1 VWGPQAPGGGP
12 GPQQAGGPGRQQR
25 PGKHGKL
32 LRWTGG
38 IAAAVLLAGGGAV
51 AGLKLAGNSAP
62 ANGPDAMALNSA
74 LSSSAAPGSAGNC
87 TLATASSA
95 PGGHAHLRHCR
106 RALLLRL
113 VRGMYGQVTYH
124 GQAGTVTLA
133 FERGTVES
141 AGGGHL
147 VVRAADGTTWNWDLA
162 SNSLIRERGGNASS
176 SALSHGVRVFVAGNV
191 SGGAKDARLVLV
203 RVANAGNSRNS
214 SGQAPA
220 NSPAA

>member
-1 VWGPQAPGGGP
+1 MWGPQAPGGGP

-38 IAAAVLLAGGGAV
+38 IAAAALLAGGGAV

-74 LSSSAAPGSAGNC
+74 LGSSADPVSAGNC
-87 TLATASSA
+87 RLAAASSA
-95 PGGHAHLRHCR
+95 PGGHARLRHCR

-124 GQAGTVTLA
+124 GQAGAVTLV

-162 SNSLIRERGGNASS
+162 SNSVIRERGGNGSS
-176 SALSHGVRVFVAGNV
+176 SALSHGARVFVAGNV
-191 SGGAKDARLVLV
+191 SGGAKDARLVIV
-203 RVANAGNSRNS
+203 RAANAGNSRNS
-214 SGQAPA
+214 SAQAPA